1 MGESSAMSQLRVAA
15 PCSNT
20 NRKRILIMAVTLYE
34 AIASHDN
41 HLASGD
47 PQMLFIRFRLKPTHK
62 GNPQKRTRYPATA
75 SKVLELGY
83 TQQPQQPQQA
93 QGPQETGGLEDGHVS
108 HAKPLANSCA
118 MSPGCC
124 FLWAVKRINCSS
136 PSLRIP
142 SRRIRK
148 PTTRQAK
155 CGRQLYMIPCLK

>member
-1 MGESSAMSQLRVAA
+1 MTISLLQGT
-15 PCSNT
+15 PKCCSFGFARNQPT
-20 NRKRILIMAVTLYE
+20 KGTL
-34 AIASHDN
+34 
-41 HLASGD
+41 
-47 PQMLFIRFRLKPTHK
+47 K
-62 GNPQKRTRYPATA
+62 KRTRYPATA

-118 MSPGCC
+118 MSPCCC

-148 PTTRQAK
+148 PTMWASALHDTLPQIRRFKRCERLITCASLSLEASGK
-155 CGRQLYMIPCLK
+155 